1 MKEIDFEKEK
11 LLRKT
16 GELQKQLD
24 SVTKQFKSQNKKI
37 EAQSK
42 KIEAL
47 THKFGSSIKEIKSLK
62 GKLSTSERKRKSL
75 MSEKKKDKKNSDCIP
90 LIPIDRHQFSELM
103 VRLAVEFYVN
113 TRCGLRS
120 VVVILKILKTA
131 LGWDITIP
139 SYKSVKNWVI
149 KSGYAVY
156 HEPDEEI
163 TKEDY
168 TTIVD
173 DSMMVGSQRLLL
185 ILGSKS
191 EHQGK
196 PLSHNDV
203 SVLGMAV
210 RQSWDGESVSAE
222 LDKVSTRVDHPPLYV
237 ISDNAS
243 IMKKGIS
250 KSNLLHI
257 RDISHTLGMIMERV
271 YKKEK
276 EFISFLKDLATVK
289 RKAVMT
295 IEAYLLPPKQREIA
309 RFLNLVNPVNW
320 AKKMLTIFKTKLN
333 SKERKLFAF
342 IPKHASFINELDT
355 VLSCINTIAK
365 KIKNEGLSRKSVK
378 FCIEYIKQNL
388 YTGNERMLKVAQQ
401 MEQYLEE
408 EVEKLPESSNV
419 CWHASSDII
428 ESLFGVFKDRKSP
441 NPLYG
446 VTPFIF
452 LLPLYTRIGTKE
464 GCVHFDFKHSLES
477 VFMRDIDGWKKEN
490 LFENQVYKRT
500 KKLKSA

>member
-11 LLRKT
+11 LLRKN

-24 SVTKQFKSQNKKI
+24 SVTKQFKSQN
-37 EAQSK
+37 K

-257 RDISHTLGMIMERV
+257 RDIG
-271 YKKEK
+271 Y
-276 EFISFLKDLATVK
+276 D
-289 RKAVMT
+289 
-295 IEAYLLPPKQREIA
+295 
-309 RFLNLVNPVNW
+309 
-320 AKKMLTIFKTKLN
+320 
-333 SKERKLFAF
+333 
-342 IPKHASFINELDT
+342 
-355 VLSCINTIAK
+355 
-365 KIKNEGLSRKSVK
+365 
-378 FCIEYIKQNL
+378 
-388 YTGNERMLKVAQQ
+388 
-401 MEQYLEE
+401 
-408 EVEKLPESSNV
+408 
-419 CWHASSDII
+419 
-428 ESLFGVFKDRKSP
+428 
-441 NPLYG
+441 YG
-446 VTPFIF
+446 AC
-452 LLPLYTRIGTKE
+452 L
-464 GCVHFDFKHSLES
+464 
-477 VFMRDIDGWKKEN
+477 
-490 LFENQVYKRT
+490 
-500 KKLKSA
+500 